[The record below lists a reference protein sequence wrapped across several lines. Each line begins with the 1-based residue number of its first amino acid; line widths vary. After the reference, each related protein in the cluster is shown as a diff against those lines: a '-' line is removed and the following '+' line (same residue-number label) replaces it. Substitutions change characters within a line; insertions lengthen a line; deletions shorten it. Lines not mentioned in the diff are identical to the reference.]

1 MYIHERNKENN
12 LFIPNTFYVL
22 VNWHVGKQAL
32 IYSKQGFHRN
42 HKFTSVHK
50 FFNYGFEMI
59 KRRVHI
65 ILGDLHKPMKT
76 AYRIKPDNQS
86 HLQKP
91 LYKYFIEAI
100 KLFDENH
107 PSHRCHKRAWPTQKP
122 NVLLPIAWHIVVP
135 KDSEYC
141 VPSQCKNRKP

>member
-1 MYIHERNKENN
+1 M
-12 LFIPNTFYVL
+12 FIPNTFYVL
-22 VNWHVGKQAL
+22 INWHTGKQAL

-42 HKFTSVHK
+42 HKFTPVHK
-50 FFNYGFEMI
+50 FFHYGFEVI
-59 KRRVHI
+59 KCGVYI
-65 ILGDLHKPMKT
+65 MLGDLHKPMKT
-76 AYRIKPDNQS
+76 EYGIKLDNQS

-107 PSHRCHKRAWPTQKP
+107 PSHRCHKRASPTQKS

-135 KDSEYC
+135 KDLEYY
-141 VPSQCKNRKP
+141 VPFQGKNSKP